1 MPDPAKMREGRSGR
15 ATRDTVTAGP
25 CEGRQDRGG
34 AEGKCAWGG
43 GGRGGGA
50 GGGVGVLAR
59 PGGRARTS
67 LFSSSK
73 LACRPNSLRVFVY
86 VK

>member
-34 AEGKCAWGG
+34 AEGKCAWGVVLD
-43 GGRGGGA
+43 RA
-50 GGGVGVLAR
+50 GFVGVAQNAAAL
-59 PGGRARTS
+59 G
-67 LFSSSK
+67 L
-73 LACRPNSLRVFVY
+73 VV
-86 VK
+86 

>member
-43 GGRGGGA
+43 GGRGGERGA
-50 GGGVGVLAR
+50 G
-59 PGGRARTS
+59 
-67 LFSSSK
+67 
-73 LACRPNSLRVFVY
+73 
-86 VK
+86 